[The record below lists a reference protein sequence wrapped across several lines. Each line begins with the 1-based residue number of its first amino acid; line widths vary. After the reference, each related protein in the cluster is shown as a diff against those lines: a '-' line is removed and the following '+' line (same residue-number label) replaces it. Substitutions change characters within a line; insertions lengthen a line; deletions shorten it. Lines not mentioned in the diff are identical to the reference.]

1 MVVGKEAKEK
11 EETRAVPRFLIG
23 RLKNQDEEQVWG
35 GGKMCVWGRGRG
47 YLLVSGDLVHG
58 SLCGFGA

>member
-35 GGKMCVWGRGRG
+35 GGLDRPR
-47 YLLVSGDLVHG
+47 
-58 SLCGFGA
+58 